1 MGKGKSVGEN
11 RSATQ
16 MQPLQSSINAHPA
29 ATMHPSEAISS
40 ISAETTVVGKIVCKG
55 SIKIYGLVEG
65 ELSASK
71 AIVAHGAQIKSDIV
85 ADELII
91 SGRVKGNLYAR
102 RVKLRDMA
110 VIEGDIYH
118 RSLSIDEN
126 VRFEGSSRPNGELPE
141 APSTIEVSSDP
152 PPERQ
157 TLFEF
162 GEKEH
167 SGELSR
173 GDLYQPR
180 GRRTQV
186 FLVSCIAAI
195 AISVVGYF
203 ALRPNDPSWIWRS
216 VESHYTALRAVMGEA
231 PHKTPVAQMA
241 PATVAPE
248 APATPSPGP
257 EQVQDSR
264 INGVRSARQTVMVV
278 PEAPATPSLDAEQ
291 VQDSRIDDV
300 RSSRQTVVVA
310 PDAPATPSLDADQV
324 QDSRID
330 DVRSRQAVIAAPEAP
345 ATPSLDAE
353 QDFRIDDV
361 RSARQSDV
369 TRLTSNAIKFSDHT
383 TAGGIDSET
392 ALMPFA
398 VWASNHPTEK
408 KFLALFPSY
417 VEPVIESDAAD
428 GADKATEKPYTEKL
442 YMYVAQ
448 ARFVLAKAPAEIDLS
463 RYVTLRFLEKIDPA
477 IKHNLISAADAAA
490 FKNKAGPGNDN
501 PDRKWCTGPATS
513 ICIQSNYKFEGKI
526 PIGIKLVNQLRES
539 KKVADHLDFQSEL
552 AVLTP
557 SDVDQVGLQE
567 LTGLD
572 TPIIGALEQNIFYVN
587 QIMKFG
593 KFFAVLQTHPSDA
606 GKTAVTAFVALAIKA
621 SVLDQKRGFEN
632 MPVLRNLVPAQVL
645 MGRSSFN
652 FGSSISAGLPKY
664 ARNEI
669 KTVATLLQQ

>member
-1 MGKGKSVGEN
+1 
-11 RSATQ
+11 
-16 MQPLQSSINAHPA
+16 
-29 ATMHPSEAISS
+29 MHPSEAISS

>member
-1 MGKGKSVGEN
+1 MFGKGKSVGKD
-11 RSATQ
+11 RSATRV
-16 MQPLQSSINAHPA
+16 QPLQPSVIAQPA

-40 ISAETTVVGKIVCKG
+40 ISSETTVVGKIVCKG
-55 SIKIYGLVEG
+55 TIKIYGFVEG
-65 ELSASK
+65 ELRASK
-71 AIVAHGAQIKSDIV
+71 AMIADSAQINSDIV
-85 ADELII
+85 ADELTIG
-91 SGRVKGNLYAR
+91 GRVKGNLYAR
-102 RVKLRDMA
+102 RIKLRDTA
-110 VIEGDIYH
+110 VVEGDIYH

-126 VRFEGSSRPNGELPE
+126 ARFEGWSRPKGDLPE
-141 APSTIEVSSDP
+141 APPTIQVSSDP

-157 TLFEF
+157 PLFAFDEKDESE
-162 GEKEH
+162 GEP
-167 SGELSR
+167 SR
-173 GDLYQPR
+173 EDLYQPR
-180 GRRTQV
+180 GRRTRV
-186 FLVSCIAAI
+186 FLASCIAAI

-203 ALRPNDPSWIWRS
+203 ALRPIDPSWIWRS
-216 VESHYTALRAVMGEA
+216 VENHYTALRAAMGEA
-231 PHKTPVAQMA
+231 PHETSVAQMA
-241 PATVAPE
+241 PAIVAPKAPPSPSLDAEPVQDSRIDDVSSARQAVIVAPE
-248 APATPSPGP
+248 APAT
-257 EQVQDSR
+257 
-264 INGVRSARQTVMVV
+264 
-278 PEAPATPSLDAEQ
+278 SLDPEQ

-300 RSSRQTVVVA
+300 RSA
-310 PDAPATPSLDADQV
+310 
-324 QDSRID
+324 
-330 DVRSRQAVIAAPEAP
+330 RQAVIVAPEAP
-345 ATPSLDAE
+345 ATQSLDPE
-353 QDFRIDDV
+353 QVQDFRIDDV
-361 RSARQSDV
+361 RSARQADV

-398 VWASNHPTEK
+398 AWASSHPTEK
-408 KFLALFPSY
+408 KFLALFPGY
-417 VEPVIESDAAD
+417 VEPVIDSDAAD
-428 GADKATEKPYTEKL
+428 GTDKATEKPYTEKL

-448 ARFVLAKAPAEIDLS
+448 ARFVLAKAPAAIDLS

-490 FKNKAGPGNDN
+490 FKDKAGPGNDN

-526 PIGIKLVNQLRES
+526 PIGIKLVNQLRDS

-552 AVLTP
+552 AVHTP
-557 SDVDQVGLQE
+557 SDIDQVGLQE

-572 TPIIGALEQNIFYVN
+572 TPVIGALEQNIFYVN

-593 KFFAVLQTHPSDA
+593 KFFAVLQAHPSDA
-606 GKTAVTAFVALAIKA
+606 GKTVVTAFVALAIKA

-669 KTVATLLQQ
+669 KTVATLLQTQ

>member
-1 MGKGKSVGEN
+1 MVGKGKSVGHN
-11 RSATQ
+11 RSAAQ
-16 MQPLQSSINAHPA
+16 MQPPQSSVNAHPA

-40 ISAETTVVGKIVCKG
+40 ISAETTVVGKVVCKG
-55 SIKIYGLVEG
+55 SIKIYGFVEG
-65 ELSASK
+65 ELSAAK
-71 AIVAHGAQIKSDIV
+71 AIVADSAHINSDII

-102 RVKLRDMA
+102 RVKLRDTA

-157 TLFEF
+157 TLFAF
-162 GEKEH
+162 DEKEP
-167 SGELSR
+167 SEGEPSR
-173 GDLYQPR
+173 EDLYQPR
-180 GRRTQV
+180 GRRTRV
-186 FLVSCIAAI
+186 FLASCVAAI

-257 EQVQDSR
+257 V
-264 INGVRSARQTVMVV
+264 
-278 PEAPATPSLDAEQ
+278 Q
-291 VQDSRIDDV
+291 VQDSRIDGV
-300 RSSRQTVVVA
+300 RSARQAVSVA

-330 DVRSRQAVIAAPEAP
+330 DVRSARQAVLAVPEAP
-345 ATPSLDAE
+345 GTPSLDAE
-353 QDFRIDDV
+353 QVQDFRIDDV